1 GGDSMTATS
10 EVRFGAD
17 GAVKVQSY
25 VRLTGST
32 WIRCCTYDD
41 AAPILTINDGPAEIT
56 ITNPGRGQV
65 TEDDVRSGR
74 LLADAATRYAAELEK
89 HAAKDHAATAA
100 DSDPAGQA
108 A

>member
-1 GGDSMTATS
+1 MTATS

-17 GAVKVQSY
+17 GAAKVQSY
-25 VRLTGST
+25 VRLTAST

-41 AAPILTINDGPAEIT
+41 TAPILTINDGPAEIT

-65 TEDDVRSGR
+65 TEEDVQFGR
-74 LLADAATRYAAELEK
+74 LLAEAVNLYAAELEK
-89 HAAKDHAATAA
+89 HAAKTSAAA
-100 DSDPAGQA
+100 DAADEPAGRA